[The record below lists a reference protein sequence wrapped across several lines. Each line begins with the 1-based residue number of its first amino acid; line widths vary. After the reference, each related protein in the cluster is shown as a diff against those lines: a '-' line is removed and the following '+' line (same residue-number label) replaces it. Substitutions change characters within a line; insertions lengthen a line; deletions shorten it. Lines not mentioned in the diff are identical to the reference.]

1 MPSLYVLKGPDQGQ
15 IFHASDEP
23 IVLGRMSGQ
32 IQLTDNGTSRRHAE
46 IRPISGAWVLQD
58 LNSSNGTYL
67 NGERVVTPR
76 SLHNG
81 DQIKLGST
89 LLVLS
94 GLKEVGLPKSG
105 PTPADLVDMDH
116 WESDVESSILSTV
129 DACKESVILQAPETA
144 DAVVAW
150 NIVYEVAEMIGA
162 VESVEVFLERVA
174 DIVFDHLTVDR
185 LVLMTCDSN
194 GEQLT
199 PRAVRYGSPSQSPND
214 KIVTSRKIIKHVL
227 ETRDGVLCANTM
239 TDRRFCGEDPQD
251 SIHRLGLCSII
262 CVPIVSRGEIHG
274 IVYLDCSM
282 SRHAYTQEQ
291 LRLAVAIGRLVG
303 LTMENIY
310 LLESRMHS
318 ERMAA
323 AGETVAHL
331 SHYIR
336 NILQGMQG
344 GAEIVEQGLER
355 RSLDRTESGW
365 ALIRRNLDRI
375 LQLTV
380 NMLTFSKK
388 RRPRVVMAL
397 INPVIEEVV
406 GLVKKRAEEKSVRIV
421 IDLEEMPPVPLD
433 LDGIHQVVNNIV
445 LNAVQAA
452 PEGAGLVG
460 ISTRY
465 MGNQD
470 VVEVSINDNGT
481 GIPKEDFNR
490 IFDAFHSSKG
500 HGGTGLGLAA
510 ASKIVRELRGTI
522 EVESAVGRGTTFH
535 IKLPL
540 TPDDSTDTGE

>member
-1 MPSLYVLKGPDQGQ
+1 LPSLFVLKGPDQGQ
-15 IFHASDEP
+15 VFHAADQP
-23 IVLGRMSGQ
+23 VVLGRMSGQ

-46 IRPISGAWVLQD
+46 IRPIGGAWILHD
-58 LNSSNGTYL
+58 LKSSNGTYL

-81 DQIKLGST
+81 DQIRLGTT

-94 GLKEVGLPKSG
+94 GLKEVGHPRSG
-105 PTPADLVDMDH
+105 PSPADLVDMDH
-116 WESDVESSILSTV
+116 SESEVESSILSTV
-129 DACKESVILQAPETA
+129 DACEKSVILQAPETA

-150 NIVYEVAEMIGA
+150 NIVYEVAEMIGV
-162 VESVEVFLERVA
+162 VETVEIFLERVA
-174 DIVFDHLTVDR
+174 DIIFDHLTVDR
-185 LVLMTCDSN
+185 LVLMTCDAN

-199 PRAVRYGSPSQSPND
+199 PRAVRYGGPSELSSE

-227 ETRDGVLCANTM
+227 KTRDGILCANTM
-239 TDRRFCGEDPQD
+239 TDRRFRGEDPQD
-251 SIHRLGLCSII
+251 SIHRLGLSSVI

-274 IVYLDCSM
+274 VVYLDCSM

-291 LRLAVAIGRLVG
+291 LRLAVAIGRVVG
-303 LTMENIY
+303 LTMENMY

-318 ERMAA
+318 ERMAV

-355 RSLDRTESGW
+355 RSLDMTESGW

-388 RRPRVVMAL
+388 RRPKAVMAP
-397 INPVIEEVV
+397 INPVIEEAL
-406 GLVKKRAEEKSVRIV
+406 GLVKKRADEKSVRIV
-421 IDLEEMPPVPLD
+421 TDLEEMPPVPLD

-452 PEGAGLVG
+452 PEGAGRVG
-460 ISTRY
+460 ISTSY
-465 MGNQD
+465 LEDED
-470 VVEVSINDNGT
+470 VVKVSINDNGP
-481 GIPKEDFNR
+481 GIPKEEINR
-490 IFDAFHSSKG
+490 IFNAFHSTKG

-522 EVESAVGRGTTFH
+522 EVESAIGRGTTFH

-540 TPDDSTDTGE
+540 TPDDPTDTGE